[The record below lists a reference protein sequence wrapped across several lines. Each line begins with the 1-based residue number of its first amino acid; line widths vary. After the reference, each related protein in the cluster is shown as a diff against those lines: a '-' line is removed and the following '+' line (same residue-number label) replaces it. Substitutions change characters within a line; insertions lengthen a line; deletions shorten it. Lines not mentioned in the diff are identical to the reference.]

1 MIAETITEHMNSAGP
16 AMATISNAYPENQ
29 QQSLQHLISLTAW
42 ATAQPHEAI
51 TGWNRYMRLIKAR
64 SIMAK
69 VARRF
74 YSLNQIAR
82 ALNRDHST
90 VINLLHS
97 FDEFAGIDKDFQD
110 AYKRVLHHL

>member
-1 MIAETITEHMNSAGP
+1 MIAETITEHMTSAGP
-16 AMATISNAYPENQ
+16 AMATISNAYPEHQ
-29 QQSLQHLISLTAW
+29 QHSLQYLISLTAW
-42 ATAQPHEAI
+42 ATGQPHEAI

-90 VINLLHS
+90 VFNLLQT
-97 FDEFAGIDKDFQD
+97 FDEFAAIDADFQE
-110 AYKRVLHHL
+110 AYKRVLYHL